1 MPSTTSKVKDAMFI
15 LLRYAFY
22 AALLLLVFGIFT
34 IDNSGFW
41 FLVICTIVWLVIDK
55 ANKAM
60 NRS

>member
-1 MPSTTSKVKDAMFI
+1 MFI